1 MTEQEAVELGLRL
14 INRHI
19 VPAEMLDEREL
30 TIIQLMGDLYKA
42 GYCVSPR
49 VRLVGL
55 PGETLEQMKG
65 DGVCY

>member
-1 MTEQEAVELGLRL
+1 MKEQEAIELGLRL
-14 INRHI
+14 LERHLFEY
-19 VPAEMLDEREL
+19 EMREEREL

-42 GYCVSPR
+42 GYEVVPR

-55 PGETLEQMKG
+55 PGETLEQMRK